1 MEQLQERTYMGFGEQ
16 DGSFTVGEKN
26 PWHKLG
32 KHFETA
38 PSIEEGIKAA
48 GLDYNIELKDLQTVD
63 GINVPQKAVVR
74 TDINKSLGIV
84 SKSYNILQN
93 KEAFNFFEPF
103 IENGLATLESAGSLY
118 NGRKVFVLAKIA
130 GDDMEIMPGDMVQ
143 KFILLSNSHDGG
155 SAIRVGFTGIRVVCS
170 NTLTMAHSGKNS
182 QLIRVYHTKGVQQT
196 IEEIRMTM
204 DLVNQQFTTTEER
217 YKELA
222 KKSMS
227 VADFKKYIKAV
238 TSKESLEKLLRETPT
253 IEDDSQVKQFTEEE
267 VEEGRNRLIKRVE
280 EVFELEP
287 VHNRWTAYNAVNYY
301 INHERSRNVESR
313 YNSLWFGDAKKLDQ
327 RALELAERI

>member
-1 MEQLQERTYMGFGEQ
+1 MEQTLERTRFGFGEQ
-16 DGSFTVGEKN
+16 DGSFSVGKEN

-32 KHFETA
+32 KHFDTA
-38 PSIEEGIKAA
+38 PSVAEGIKAA

-93 KEAFNFFEPF
+93 REAFNFFEPF
-103 IENGLATLESAGSLY
+103 VENGLATLESAGSLY

-130 GDDMEIMPGDMVQ
+130 GEDMEITPGDRVE
-143 KFILLSNSHDGG
+143 KYILLSNSHDGG
-155 SAIRVGFTGIRVVCS
+155 SAIRVGFTSIRVVCS
-170 NTLTMAHSGKNS
+170 NTLTMAHDSSKS

-204 DLVNQQFTTTEER
+204 DLVNEQFITTEER

-222 KKSMS
+222 KRPMNVS
-227 VADFKKYIKAV
+227 DFKRYIKAV
-238 TSKESLEKLLRETPT
+238 TSKESLEKLIDTPS
-253 IEDDSQVKQFTEEE
+253 DFTPEE
-267 VEEGRNRLIKRVE
+267 VEEERNRLIKRVE
-280 EVFELEP
+280 EVFEMEP

-301 INHERSRNVESR
+301 INHERSRSVEAT

-327 RALELAERI
+327 RALVLAEKI